1 MTTKAMNFK
10 LDEKEIIDIKKVA
23 SVFNMTMTD
32 VVREAIKEYVLK
44 MKKDPFYRLTA
55 KVQEASS
62 DESKEILEIVEN
74 LTDDDMEITS
84 TKRFSL

>member
-10 LDEKEIIDIKKVA
+10 LNENEIIDIKKVA
-23 SVFNMTMTD
+23 SVFNMTLTD

-55 KVQEASS
+55 KVQEASAE
-62 DESKEILEIVEN
+62 ESKEILDIVEN
-74 LTDDDMEITS
+74 LSDDDMQITS
-84 TKRFSL
+84 TKRFRA

>member
-10 LDEKEIIDIKKVA
+10 LDENEILDIKKVA
-23 SVFNMTMTD
+23 SVFNMTLTD

-55 KVQEASS
+55 KVQEASAE
-62 DESKEILEIVEN
+62 ESKEILDIVEN
-74 LTDDDMEITS
+74 LSDDDMQITS
-84 TKRFSL
+84 TKRFRA

>member
-10 LDEKEIIDIKKVA
+10 LNENEIIDIKKVA
-23 SVFNMTMTD
+23 SVFNMTLTD

-55 KVQEASS
+55 KVQEASAE
-62 DESKEILEIVEN
+62 ESKEILDIVEN
-74 LTDDDMEITS
+74 LSDDDMKITS
-84 TKRFSL
+84 TKRFRA